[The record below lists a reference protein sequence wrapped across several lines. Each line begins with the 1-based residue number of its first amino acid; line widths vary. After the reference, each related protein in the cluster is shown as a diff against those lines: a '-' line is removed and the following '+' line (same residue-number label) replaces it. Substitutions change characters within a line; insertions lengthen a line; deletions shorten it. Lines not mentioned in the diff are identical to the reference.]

1 MLVLL
6 LMMMMIIIIIMER
19 KTSGF
24 DTFIID
30 RLREAIEDSKC
41 LYKFQYFNS
50 IGFRLSDQFTFLKFY
65 VNCSNCSFTSTYYGN
80 SFHAFVSIF
89 SPDFI
94 HIFNNSVNFIY
105 DGKFMQQFSHSFY
118 HFAFPLS
125 MSLLHLWMKIPFFN
139 FLYFDKGKKIFKGK
153 IETS

>member
-1 MLVLL
+1 
-6 LMMMMIIIIIMER
+6 MMMIIIMGS

-30 RLREAIEDSKC
+30 RLRGGNWST
-41 LYKFQYFNS
+41 KFQYFNS

-65 VNCSNCSFTSTYYGN
+65 VNCWNCSFTSTYYGN
-80 SFHAFVSIF
+80 SFHAFVNIF

-94 HIFNNSVNFIY
+94 HLIHNSVNFMY

-118 HFAFPLS
+118 IFRISFKHVFIAS
-125 MSLLHLWMKIPFFN
+125 MSSGWKFFSSFLFYFLHFWQR
-139 FLYFDKGKKIFKGK
+139 KKSSKEK
-153 IETS
+153 